1 MAELRRKLRGIP
13 LPAKPHGLRPYL
25 IYRASGI
32 SSPNPSPRNLTSAAA
47 VGSEGDGIAAARPQT
62 PPPSTFSASVVVRSS
77 RSGFGDWFAF
87 PGRSSRPSEEETTA
101 VAAWIH
107 RRSFVSTAVRTRPL
121 PERFTTWSL
130 VRTLVSSSPLPLH
143 PIVAGTFGAGELL
156 RQNPEL
162 RRGLTA
168 LLGVAAV
175 RSSEVGEKIVTVGSL
190 CNVPD

>member
-1 MAELRRKLRGIP
+1 M
-13 LPAKPHGLRPYL
+13 
-25 IYRASGI
+25 
-32 SSPNPSPRNLTSAAA
+32 
-47 VGSEGDGIAAARPQT
+47 
-62 PPPSTFSASVVVRSS
+62 
-77 RSGFGDWFAF
+77 
-87 PGRSSRPSEEETTA
+87 
-101 VAAWIH
+101 
-107 RRSFVSTAVRTRPL
+107 
-121 PERFTTWSL
+121 
-130 VRTLVSSSPLPLH
+130 SSSPLPLH